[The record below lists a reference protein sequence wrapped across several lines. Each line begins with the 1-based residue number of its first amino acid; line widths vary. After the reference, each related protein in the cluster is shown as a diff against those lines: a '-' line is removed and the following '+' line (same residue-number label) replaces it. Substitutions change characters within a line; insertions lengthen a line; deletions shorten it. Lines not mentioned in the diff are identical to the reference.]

1 MLTEKQEQFVQNIAM
16 GMNQAEAYRSAYPNQ
31 RMSDKTI
38 WEAASRLMKND
49 KVVARLKEIRDIAAT
64 PNIITAQKRKE
75 WLTEVINND
84 EIDINARLKASDQ
97 LNRMEGE
104 YTQKVNTT
112 ITYEDNLRKVVGG
125 DEY

>member
-1 MLTEKQEQFVQNIAM
+1 MLTENQEQFVQNIIK
-16 GMNQAEAYRSAYPNQ
+16 GMNQADAYRSAYPKQ

-49 KVVARLKEIRDIAAT
+49 KVVARIKELRDMAAT

-75 WLTEVINND
+75 WLTEVIND
-84 EIDINARLKASDQ
+84 PDIDINAKLKASDQ

-104 YTQKVNTT
+104 YIQKVEAEVKNAVNIT
-112 ITYEDNLRKVVGG
+112 IELSD
-125 DEY
+125 D

>member
-1 MLTEKQEQFVQNIAM
+1 MLTEKQEQFVQNIAR

-97 LNRMEGE
+97 LNKMEGE
-104 YTQKVNTT
+104 YVQKVEAEVKNAVN
-112 ITYEDNLRKVVGG
+112 ISIELSD
-125 DEY
+125 D

>member
-1 MLTEKQEQFVQNIAM
+1 MLTEKQEKFVQNIVQ

-49 KVVARLKEIRDIAAT
+49 KVVARLKELRDVSAT
-64 PNIITAQKRKE
+64 PAIITAQKRKE
-75 WLTEVINND
+75 WLTEVIQD
-84 EIDINARLKASDQ
+84 PGVDINAKLKASDQ

-104 YTQKVNTT
+104 YVTKVEGNLN
-112 ITYEDNLRKVVGG
+112 IAKLEDLI
-125 DEY
+125 